1 MTRLPGCNAVLFGIA
16 LTALTVLGC
25 GEGSGLIGV
34 MTTDTTGS
42 GTGQLQATV
51 QVTSNAFSPTLVN
64 LRRGGIV
71 TWVWTD
77 TTSQH
82 NVTFNDPLLSSQ
94 TLSSGVHSVVFQT
107 AGTFNYVCTVHTG
120 MTGSIVV
127 R

>member
-1 MTRLPGCNAVLFGIA
+1 MRRDGLAVLLGGILA
-16 LTALTVLGC
+16 VFVAGC

-34 MTTDTTGS
+34 ITTDTTGGGS
-42 GTGQLQATV
+42 GQLQATV
-51 QVTSNAFSPTLVN
+51 QVQSNAFSPTLVN
-64 LRRGGIV
+64 LRVGGIV

-94 TLSSGVHSVVFQT
+94 TQSSGTHSVVFQT
-107 AGTFNYVCTVHTG
+107 LGTFNYACTVHPG
-120 MTGSIVV
+120 MAGSIVV

>member
-1 MTRLPGCNAVLFGIA
+1 MRRDRLALFGCTLVAVA
-16 LTALTVLGC
+16 LIGC

-34 MTTDTTGS
+34 ITTDTTGGGS
-42 GTGQLQATV
+42 GQLQATV
-51 QVTSNAFSPTLVN
+51 QVQSNAFSPTIVN
-64 LRRGGIV
+64 LRQGGIV

-94 TLSSGVHSVVFQT
+94 TQSSGTHSVVFQT
-107 AGTFNYVCTVHTG
+107 LGTFNYACTVHPG
-120 MTGSIVV
+120 MAGSIVV

>member
-1 MTRLPGCNAVLFGIA
+1 MTLLPSRSARLLGAA
-16 LTALTVLGC
+16 LTALTLLAC

-34 MTTDTTGS
+34 IRTDTTGS

-51 QVTSNAFSPTLVN
+51 QVTISAFTPQIVN
-64 LRRGGIV
+64 LRSGGIV
-71 TWVWTD
+71 TWVWAD

-82 NVTFNDPLLSSQ
+82 NVTFTNSLLSSQ
-94 TLSSGVHSVVFQT
+94 TQSSGLHTVVFQT
-107 AGTFNYVCTVHTG
+107 VGTFNYACTVHAG